1 MHASDKNK
9 SCPELM
15 DRIMELDHAGVVS
28 RINLSAVRG
37 HFAFAKALILDSS
50 YHYFIAAW
58 NSWRLL
64 TPPFP
69 SLLAS
74 MPRAAARAAAIVVM

>member
-28 RINLSAVRG
+28 RINLYAVRG
-37 HFAFAKALILDSS
+37 HFAFAKALILDR
-50 YHYFIAAW
+50 FK
-58 NSWRLL
+58 LL
-64 TPPFP
+64 I
-69 SLLAS
+69 L
-74 MPRAAARAAAIVVM
+74 